1 VTRERTRGGGLCDTD
16 GMAADSRARAW
27 RTAGGVVLLAA
38 PLLLVLGEL
47 SLLQVRGSGDAL
59 AVIGRSVPAW
69 QAGQLMLFAW
79 SALLVPVGLV
89 CAHLARGR
97 ARAWADAGAVLTVA
111 GALAGLALATV
122 NLVVGEM
129 ARLGPAAALDA
140 LLDRLGALTGGLD
153 LLSQARLLGLLA
165 LGLGLYRAAA
175 APRWAVAL
183 LLGGLA
189 VPGWAAALQ
198 FVIGSGGLAAS
209 GWLAAAALQLAGLGW
224 LGLRLLRRD
233 DASWIEPPPQ
243 RGFARPGRFAA
254 AMIVLFLPG
263 AGVSAGGFAAWVIV
277 ALALGLF
284 RLAPDQEDQEDQDR
298 GAVAR

>member
-1 VTRERTRGGGLCDTD
+1 MDGRPGEPTRGGALCDTD

-47 SLLQVRGSGDAL
+47 SLLQVRGRGDAL
-59 AVIGRSVPAW
+59 AVIGRAVPAW
-69 QAGQLMLFAW
+69 QAGQLMLLLW

-89 CAHLARGR
+89 AAHLARGR
-97 ARAWADAGAVLTVA
+97 ARAWADAGAVLTTT
-111 GALAGLALATV
+111 GALAGVALATV

-129 ARLGPAAALDA
+129 ARLGPAAELDA
-140 LLDRLGALTGGLD
+140 LADRLGALTGGLD
-153 LLSQARLLGLLA
+153 LLSQGRLLGLLA

-175 APRWAVAL
+175 APRWAVAW

-198 FVIGSGGLAAS
+198 FVTGSDWLAVS

-233 DASWIEPPPQ
+233 DASRAEP
-243 RGFARPGRFAA
+243 GFARPGRFAA

-263 AGVSAGGFAAWVIV
+263 AGVSGGGFAAWVVV
-277 ALALGLF
+277 ALALGVF
-284 RLAPDQEDQEDQDR
+284 RLTPDSGIYDR